1 MIGVA
6 EEGRRA
12 VQVVRRVRP
21 EVVLMD
27 IRMPALD
34 GIEATRQLMASR
46 IDTKVLVLTTYDL
59 DRYAYDALRAG
70 ASGFC

>member
-6 EEGRRA
+6 EDGRRA

-27 IRMPALD
+27 IRMPVLD

-46 IDTKVLVLTTYDL
+46 IDTTVLVLTTYDL